1 MLVPETLGKNL
12 ILVFVFSLFL
22 SLFGR
27 KQRHRLVWL
36 APHLRKKKE
45 RNEKR
50 KSTER
55 KEKEREQRKEKLEEK
70 KLRHRWH
77 HIVSNLHD
85 EKFETEYSR
94 TG

>member
-1 MLVPETLGKNL
+1 MYSACTRNTRKKSY
-12 ILVFVFSLFL
+12 FSVRVL
-22 SLFGR
+22 SLSLSFWQKAEAQAG
-27 KQRHRLVWL
+27 L
-36 APHLRKKKE
+36 AGTSSQEKKKE

-85 EKFETEYSR
+85 EKF
-94 TG
+94 